1 MKQYSYSFVRK
12 LDIYALGAAG
22 GLIFLMLGVVGGLD
36 TDSIEIIPAI
46 ILLTISIIGFYFH
59 CHMHNILTDI
69 MFEMEVEQEAS
80 ATTMSNILADEMID
94 EQDNLH
100 MWNQKEGQ

>member
-1 MKQYSYSFVRK
+1 MKQYSYTFIRR

-22 GLIFLMLGVVGGLD
+22 AFIFLMVGVVGGLD

-46 ILLTISIIGFYFH
+46 ILLAVSIIGFYFH
-59 CHMHNILTDI
+59 CHMHNLLTDI
-69 MFEMEVEQEAS
+69 MLTMENEQKENI
-80 ATTMSNILADEMID
+80 TTMANILADEICD

-100 MWNQKEGQ
+100 MWK